1 MNKLIV
7 AGVTIAAL
15 LTGPALAADMPLPA
29 PVAVES
35 WTGFYAGAS
44 LGGRFTDSNWR
55 TTCLN
60 VGTPGGIGCP
70 VNVAQHGARFP
81 FANPSG
87 FNAATLRPGVY
98 LGYNW
103 QIGNWVVGVEGDAA
117 SGKARSDMKG
127 IPGAELVGLANA
139 VLQSPG
145 FDTATVE
152 TTWDASARA
161 RAGFLI
167 RPNLLLYATGGASWI
182 HIEASAYCGRARPTG
197 WCAGPAGPGS
207 NLNTETRASDT
218 RIGWTAGVGAEAML
232 WSNWLARLEYRFA
245 NYGTFG
251 YTLFP
256 GAGACGLGC
265 DAIAAAATLRT
276 HTVLAG
282 FAYKFGGPLFAP

>member
-1 MNKLIV
+1 MSFGGSIMNKLIV
-7 AGVTIAAL
+7 AGFAIAAML
-15 LTGPALAADMPLPA
+15 KGPATAADMTLPA

-44 LGGRFTDSNWR
+44 LGGRFTDTKWIS
-55 TTCLN
+55 TCLN
-60 VGTPGGIGCP
+60 QGTPGSMGCP
-70 VNVAQHGARFP
+70 VNVPANGGRFP
-81 FANPSG
+81 LANPST
-87 FNAATLRPGVY
+87 FSSATLRPSVY

-117 SGKARSDMKG
+117 WGRANSNMMG
-127 IPGAELVGLANA
+127 IPGAELLAPTP
-139 VLQSPG
+139 SPG
-145 FDTATVE
+145 ADTATIE
-152 TTWDASARA
+152 TTWDASARG

-167 RPNLLLYATGGASWI
+167 GTNVLLYATGGASWI
-182 HIEASAYCGRARPTG
+182 HVEASAYCGTPRPAG
-197 WCAGPAGPGS
+197 WCAGPGS
-207 NLNTETRASDT
+207 NLYTESKASDT

-232 WSNWLARLEYRFA
+232 WSNWLLRLEYRYA

-251 YTLFP
+251 YALFP

-265 DAIAAAATLRT
+265 DTIAAEATLRT